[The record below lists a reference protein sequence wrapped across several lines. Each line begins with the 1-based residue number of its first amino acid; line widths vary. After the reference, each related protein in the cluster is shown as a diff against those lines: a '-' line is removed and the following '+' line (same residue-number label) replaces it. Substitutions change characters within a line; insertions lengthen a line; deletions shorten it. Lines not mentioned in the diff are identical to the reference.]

1 MQPNRNRDIPM
12 GTSTSLTPKTNAEIS
27 KVTRRF
33 DLRGARNSRQTPLI
47 HTHPGQRRMPHS
59 KPDSLPADKKNRGA
73 AARPKGGP
81 MMPCDD
87 SRLFEESQSP
97 IRKVETSCG
106 QTSHETSRRAQEKTA
121 GVVFIFWM
129 GRRLGAQSAAKN
141 PCSNPAETLGTPVG
155 RWSVAPP
162 GIGGQTL
169 EVAQVG
175 LATSA
180 VGPSSRPVPPP
191 GATNPSHVKP
201 HPAPHRPVFEHDA
214 KPIHRRQGWEVAVS
228 GDLSEKQSDLVE
240 ELLKLEPGSWGTLYF
255 DSPGGNVYAGISL
268 ASLIRLRRLRA
279 TAVVLG
285 ECSSAAILP
294 FAACPERYVLPFST
308 LFFHPVRSSSEED
321 VQLEEAAE
329 WARHF
334 AIIEEE
340 MDQLLAKFFG
350 RSYEDVRGWSRP
362 GRFFTGREV
371 ANLGLARLL
380 EVNGDELGKQITAI
394 RKQPSVAGKN
404 G

>member
-1 MQPNRNRDIPM
+1 MAPGGLADAGQGDAGQLHPPGSVVRLCGSPDFLWR
-12 GTSTSLTPKTNAEIS
+12 
-27 KVTRRF
+27 
-33 DLRGARNSRQTPLI
+33 TPLL
-47 HTHPGQRRMPHS
+47 
-59 KPDSLPADKKNRGA
+59 DLLP
-73 AARPKGGP
+73 
-81 MMPCDD
+81 
-87 SRLFEESQSP
+87 
-97 IRKVETSCG
+97 
-106 QTSHETSRRAQEKTA
+106 TA
-121 GVVFIFWM
+121 GPA
-129 GRRLGAQSAAKN
+129 GAVK
-141 PCSNPAETLGTPVG
+141 
-155 RWSVAPP
+155 
-162 GIGGQTL
+162 
-169 EVAQVG
+169 
-175 LATSA
+175 
-180 VGPSSRPVPPP
+180 
-191 GATNPSHVKP
+191 PSHVKP
-201 HPAPHRPVFEHDA
+201 HPAPHRPAFEHDA
-214 KPIHRRQGWEVAVS
+214 EPVRRHRHGWEIAIS

-268 ASLIRLRRLRA
+268 ASLIRLRRLKA

-340 MDQLLAKFFG
+340 MDQLLANFFG
-350 RSYEDVRGWSRP
+350 RTYEDVRGWSRP

-380 EVNGDELGKQITAI
+380 EMNGKDLREQIAAL
-394 RKQPSVAGKN
+394 RKLPPAAANN